1 MAEPAQGPQRTF
13 SDSLPEERLESW
25 KAIAL
30 YLERDVSTVQRW
42 EKRAGLPVHR
52 HPSPQVTAV
61 FAYKS
66 ELDAWWEAGRA
77 SLHPPPR
84 TPGIQQPVRLIVLPF
99 ENLSGNPDEE
109 YFSDGITEEITT
121 QLARRHA
128 KQVAV
133 IGRASAMRY
142 KHRPKSIKDIGKE
155 MGAEYV
161 LEGSVRRAADRV
173 RVTAQLIEAAPQT
186 HVWADTFES
195 GLPDVLSLQT
205 EVAESIAEEI
215 GGKLGAKPPPAEP
228 VPQPVNPE
236 AYEAYLK
243 GLHLWNLW
251 APGLFPQCV
260 EYLSLAVEKDP
271 DYAPAYALLALS
283 QCGKGVMTAPW
294 EVCPRARATALR
306 ALEMDPSSA
315 IAHAAMGWVKS
326 GFDRDWCGSEQEAA
340 WATELDPG
348 NVEACW
354 IRAGFLTTMRRFEE
368 AIREV
373 NRGLE
378 WHPASPLMNGFLGW
392 VYYHARCFDQS
403 IEQYRRTLGFDPNFS
418 TARLHLAWCYTLT
431 GRLEEAGR
439 EFRIL
444 ETAGYRPLNPWLAWY
459 YTACGKP
466 AEARARAEEL
476 EERAAHQYVDG
487 HFMAI
492 ASAGLGDKDRAFQWL
507 ERAFDERAIML
518 QQVQVEP
525 FLDPL
530 RDDPRFDDLLR
541 RMDFPRVPAS
551 SPVAVAD

>member
-1 MAEPAQGPQRTF
+1 MAEPAQGPQRAF

-30 YLERDVSTVQRW
+30 YLNRDVSTVQRW
-42 EKRAGLPVHR
+42 EKRASLPVHR
-52 HPSPQVTAV
+52 HPSPNVTAV

-66 ELDAWWEAGRA
+66 ELDAWREAGRA
-77 SLHPPPR
+77 GLHPPPR

-99 ENLSGNPDEE
+99 DNLSGNPDEE

-128 KQVAV
+128 EQVAV

-205 EVAESIAEEI
+205 EVAESIAKEI
-215 GGKLGAKPPPAEP
+215 GGKLGAQPPPAEP
-228 VPQPVNPE
+228 APRPVNPE

-243 GLHLWNLW
+243 GLHLWSLW
-251 APGLFPQCV
+251 APGLFPKCV
-260 EYLSLAVEKDP
+260 EYLSLAVERDP

-283 QCGKGVMTAPW
+283 QCGIAVMAPPQ
-294 EVCPRARATALR
+294 ENCPRARATALR

-315 IAHAAMGWVKS
+315 IAHTAMGWVKS
-326 GFDRDWCGSEQEAA
+326 GFDRDWAGAEQETTL
-340 WATELDPG
+340 ATELDPG
-348 NVEACW
+348 NAEACW
-354 IRAGFLTTMRRFEE
+354 IRAAFLTTLRRFEE
-368 AIREV
+368 AVREIK
-373 NRGLE
+373 RGLE
-378 WHPASPLMNGFLGW
+378 WHPASPLMNGLLAW

-403 IEQYRRTLGFDPNFS
+403 IEQYRRTLGFDPNFI
-418 TARLHLAWCYTLT
+418 TARLHLSWCYTLT

-466 AEARARAEEL
+466 SEARAMAEEL
-476 EERAAHQYVDG
+476 EERAAQQYVDG

-492 ASAGLGDKDRAFQWL
+492 AYAGLGDKERAFYWL

-541 RMDFPRVPAS
+541 RMNFPEVPR
-551 SPVAVAD
+551 SPMALSAD

>member
-1 MAEPAQGPQRTF
+1 MAEPVQEPQRAF
-13 SDSLPEERLESW
+13 SDPLPEERLESW
-25 KAIAL
+25 KAIAVFL
-30 YLERDVSTVQRW
+30 NRDVSTVQRW

-66 ELDAWWEAGRA
+66 ELDAWREAGRA
-77 SLHPPPR
+77 RLHPPPR
-84 TPGIQQPVRLIVLPF
+84 TPGIQQPPRLIVLPF
-99 ENLSGNPDEE
+99 ENLSGNPEEE

-121 QLARRHA
+121 QLARRHPE
-128 KQVAV
+128 QVAV
-133 IGRASAMRY
+133 IGRASAMKY
-142 KHRPKSIKDIGKE
+142 KRRPKSIKDIGRE

-173 RVTAQLIEAAPQT
+173 RVTAQLIESAPQT
-186 HVWADTFES
+186 HVWAESFES

-215 GGKLGAKPPPAEP
+215 GGKLGEKPPQAEP
-228 VPQPVNPE
+228 APEPVNPE
-236 AYEAYLK
+236 AYVAYLK
-243 GLHLWNLW
+243 ALHLWNQW
-251 APGLFPQCV
+251 SPAHFPQC
-260 EYLSLAVEKDP
+260 EGYLSQAVERDP
-271 DYAPAYALLALS
+271 DYAPAHALLALC
-283 QCGKGVMTAPW
+283 QCGMGFLRPPREA
-294 EVCPRARATALR
+294 CPRARATAMR
-306 ALEMDPSSA
+306 ALELDETSA
-315 IAHAAMGWVKS
+315 IAHATVGWLKAA
-326 GFDRDWCGSEQEAA
+326 FDRDWAGAEQESTL
-340 WATELDPG
+340 ATELDPG

-354 IRAGFLTTMRRFEE
+354 CRTGLLSTIRRFEE

-373 NRGLE
+373 KRGLE
-378 WHPASPLMNGFLGW
+378 WHPAAPLMNGLLGW
-392 VYYHARCFDQS
+392 VYFMSRCYDKA

-418 TARLHLAWCYTLT
+418 TARLHLAWGYTLA
-431 GRLEEAGR
+431 GRLEEAGK

-444 ETAGYRPLNPWLAWY
+444 QAAGHRPLNPWLACY
-459 YTACGKP
+459 YAACGKP
-466 AEARARAEEL
+466 AEARAMAEEL

-492 ASAGLGDKDRAFQWL
+492 AYAGLGDKDRAFQWL

-541 RMDFPRVPAS
+541 RMGFPQRDAALSAREAS
-551 SPVAVAD
+551 